1 MPHITWFR
9 SLLVFEA
16 RSTLFANTDYSVSV
30 KRNRLPGILRLLNA
44 RVREREEFVD
54 AAVGVAGEFFQG
66 NELKP
71 METDDEDVYSIEHET
86 ETW

>member
-1 MPHITWFR
+1 
-9 SLLVFEA
+9 LLVFEA
-16 RSTLFANTDYSVSV
+16 RSALFANTDYSVSV
-30 KRNRLPGILRLLNA
+30 KRNRLPGILRLLFNA
-44 RVREREEFVD
+44 RVREREEFVA

>member
-1 MPHITWFR
+1 
-9 SLLVFEA
+9 LLVFEA

-44 RVREREEFVD
+44 RVREREEFVA